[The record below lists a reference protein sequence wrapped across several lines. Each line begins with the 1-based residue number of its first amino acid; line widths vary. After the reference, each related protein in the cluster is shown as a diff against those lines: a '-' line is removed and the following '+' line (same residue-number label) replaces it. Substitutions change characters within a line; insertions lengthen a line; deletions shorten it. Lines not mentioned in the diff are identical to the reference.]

1 MHHREVR
8 PDDVLPQIIELGIG
22 QRGAGKTQLDN
33 RHGGGA
39 VAQHHRGGN
48 VGGHVLKYHQRAA
61 GQLRYRGADIR
72 AFVKVDLL
80 YANALVAGG
89 FDARDVINQRGH
101 LAFMEREDPVL
112 DVRGAHAT
120 VGPDDTDH
128 RDINLRKNVDRH
140 AQRRA
145 DAEQADQDQ

>member
-1 MHHREVR
+1 
-8 PDDVLPQIIELGIG
+8 
-22 QRGAGKTQLDN
+22 
-33 RHGGGA
+33 
-39 VAQHHRGGN
+39 
-48 VGGHVLKYHQRAA
+48 
-61 GQLRYRGADIR
+61 
-72 AFVKVDLL
+72 VKVDLL